1 MSNSSLTIAQ
11 QDTPAQAPWSD
22 TPPGGGGF
30 EAVDAALTQA
40 PSLTAIKYPTPPPV
54 GKPQDPPPPPTAWEV
69 AADYCYRLGL
79 AYDRANEIAA
89 ALRHAWY
96 SSGSRDAALYA
107 TYRQAATAAEALG
120 NDYAAADRAATRLLV
135 PGLRR

>member
-1 MSNSSLTIAQ
+1 MTNSIVAYNSV
-11 QDTPAQAPWSD
+11 PAQVPWSD

-30 EAVDAALTQA
+30 DPIDAAPAQA
-40 PSLTAIKYPTPPPV
+40 PRLTALSKYPTPPPV
-54 GKPQDPPPPPTAWEV
+54 GKPQPPPPPTAWEV

-79 AYDRANEIAA
+79 AYDRANETAA

-96 SSGSRDAALYA
+96 SSGSRDADLYA
-107 TYRQAATAAEALG
+107 TYRQAADIADALG
-120 NDYAAADRAATRLLV
+120 NEYAAADRAATRLLV